1 VARCSL
7 GSPGSFHSEALL
19 YKLFGVNAELLI
31 DHAWGWESCTMEDIK
46 AYKPTATS
54 LSSGQVLS
62 EPYPHAKARIV
73 AQEMAENMALDLVEK
88 GLTTDQ
94 MVLAIGYDVENL
106 KDPVKSQRYLSSAAM
121 DAYGRLVPKPAHGS
135 LNLSGPTSS
144 TREIVRAIEAL
155 FDRLADPALL
165 VRRIT
170 IAANHTAPETDDPPL
185 PEQLDMFTD
194 YEALWRRREREA
206 AERARERSIQ
216 KAMLSVRRRY
226 GKNALLKGMNL
237 QEGATGMQRNRQIG
251 GHKA

>member
-1 VARCSL
+1 MA
-7 GSPGSFHSEALL
+7 
-19 YKLFGVNAELLI
+19 
-31 DHAWGWESCTMEDIK
+31 DIK

-54 LSSGQVLS
+54 LSSGQVLT
-62 EPYPHAKARIV
+62 EPYPHDKARIV
-73 AQEMAENMALDLVEK
+73 VQEMAESMSLDLVEK

-94 MVLAIGYDVENL
+94 LVLSIGYDIENL
-106 KDPVKSQRYLSSAAM
+106 KDPVKSQRYAASAAP
-121 DAYGRLVPKPAHGS
+121 DHYGRLAPKPAHGS

-144 TREIVRAIEAL
+144 TREIVRAAEKL
-155 FDRLADPALL
+155 FDQIADPALS

-170 IAANHTAPETDDPPL
+170 IAASHTVAETDDPPG

-194 YEALWRRREREA
+194 YEALWQRREREA

-216 KAMLSVRRRY
+216 QAMLDVRRRY

>member
-1 VARCSL
+1 MA
-7 GSPGSFHSEALL
+7 
-19 YKLFGVNAELLI
+19 
-31 DHAWGWESCTMEDIK
+31 DIK

-54 LSSGQVLS
+54 LSSGQVLG
-62 EPYPHAKARIV
+62 EPYPHDKARIV
-73 AQEMAENMALDLVEK
+73 VQEMAESMSLDLVEK

-94 MVLAIGYDVENL
+94 LVLSIGYDIENL
-106 KDPVKSQRYLSSAAM
+106 KDPVKSQRYAASASM
-121 DAYGRLVPKPAHGS
+121 DDYGRLAPKPAHGS

-144 TREIVRAIEAL
+144 TREILRAAETL
-155 FDRLADPALL
+155 FDQIADPALL

-170 IAANHTAPETDDPPL
+170 IAANHTAAETDAPPC

-194 YEALWRRREREA
+194 YEALWQRREREA
-206 AERARERSIQ
+206 AERAREKSIQ
-216 KAMLSVRRRY
+216 QAMLDVRRRY